1 MTAAS
6 VPLLDPPRRLVTA
19 SPDHS
24 GIIIGH
30 HLGYVSVVRR
40 WVVQSARA
48 TPTLAHDMCV
58 AASEL
63 TTNALLYTRSGLPG
77 GHATIELLHRPATVI
92 LRVTDEGACDRENPS
107 FPCPSPWPRR
117 ADVEGGR
124 GLSLVE
130 RLADY
135 WEWDHTPAGVS
146 VRAVFSRSRP
156 T

>member
-1 MTAAS
+1 MTTIAT
-6 VPLLDPPRRLVTA
+6 PLLDPPRRLVTA
-19 SPDHS
+19 SPEHS
-24 GIIIGH
+24 GLIIGH

-40 WVVQSARA
+40 WVAQSARV
-48 TPTLAHDMCV
+48 TPTLGHDMCV

-77 GHATIELLHRPATVI
+77 GHTTIELLHRSATVV

-107 FPCPSPWPRR
+107 FPSPLRSR

-124 GLSLVE
+124 GLPLVE

-135 WEWDHTPAGVS
+135 WEWDHTPVGVS
-146 VRAVFSRSRP
+146 VRAVFSRSRSA
-156 T
+156 

>member
-1 MTAAS
+1 MTA
-6 VPLLDPPRRLVTA
+6 VPTLLLDPPRRLVTA
-19 SPDHS
+19 SPDHC

-40 WVVQSARA
+40 WVAQSARV

-63 TTNALLYTRSGLPG
+63 TTNALLYSRSGLPG
-77 GHATIELLHRPATVI
+77 GHTTIELHHRSATLV
-92 LRVTDEGACDRENPS
+92 LRVTDEGACDSENSS
-107 FPCPSPWPRR
+107 FPRPRR

-135 WEWDHTPAGVS
+135 WEWDTCPVGVS
-146 VRAVFSRSRP
+146 VRAVFSRSRSA
-156 T
+156 

>member
-1 MTAAS
+1 MTTVS
-6 VPLLDPPRRLVTA
+6 IPLLDPPRRLVTA

-40 WVVQSARA
+40 WVVQSARV
-48 TPTLAHDMCV
+48 TPTLAQDMCV

-77 GHATIELLHRPATVI
+77 GYTTIELLHRSATVI
-92 LRVTDEGACDRENPS
+92 LRVTDEGTCDRTHPS
-107 FPCPSPWPRR
+107 FPHPRR
-117 ADVEGGR
+117 AGFEGGR
-124 GLSLVE
+124 GLPLVE

-135 WEWDHTPAGVS
+135 WEWDHTPVGAS
-146 VRAVFSRSRP
+146 VRAVFSRSRS